1 MGPAPRGQ
9 MSRGLT
15 KQEVERLFVQFAPV
29 VFRRARRLLA
39 RDADAWDVVQEV
51 FERMLSHGAS
61 FRGEARPMTWVYRVT
76 TNVSLNLLRSR
87 RLREPL
93 LTVAGDDAASGV
105 DGVEARQLLSKWTE
119 RLDERELEIA
129 SLLFI
134 DGLTQQEVAE
144 VLQLSRKTI
153 GREVDELRA
162 KLEALGALPEG
173 AT

>member
-1 MGPAPRGQ
+1 MNG
-9 MSRGLT
+9 GLT
-15 KQEVERLFVQFAPV
+15 RQEVERLFVQFAPV

-76 TNVSLNLLRSR
+76 TNVALNLLRGR
-87 RLREPL
+87 RLREPV
-93 LTVAGDDAASGV
+93 LTLVTEDVATGV
-105 DGVEARQLLSKWTE
+105 DDVEARQLLAKWME
-119 RLDERELEIA
+119 RLGERELEIA
-129 SLLFI
+129 SLLYI
-134 DGLTQQEVAE
+134 DGLTQQEVAD

-173 AT
+173 ET